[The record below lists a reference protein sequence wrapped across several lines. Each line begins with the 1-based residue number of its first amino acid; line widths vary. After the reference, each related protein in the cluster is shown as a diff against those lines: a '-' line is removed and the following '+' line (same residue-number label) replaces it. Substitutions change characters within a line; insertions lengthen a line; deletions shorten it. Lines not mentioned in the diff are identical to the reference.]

1 MTPPSVFSRF
11 KDFLRELKRRKV
23 YQVGAVYVIV
33 GFAVAQ
39 GAQYLFEI
47 AGLPVAASRAV
58 AILVLLGL
66 PVALVL
72 AWAYELRP
80 EETATEGRVAPR
92 TAVTP
97 TEEERP
103 SDRGASIVV
112 LPFDNIS
119 PDPSDA
125 YFADGLT
132 EEITASLCGVRD
144 LRVTSRTSATVLKQ
158 AGKGTQSIGAE
169 LGVAYVLEG
178 SVRKAGDALRVTAQ
192 LIRADTDEHV
202 WSERYDG
209 ALSDVVGV
217 QEEVARSIVRTL
229 ELHLRPE
236 EDRRLAARP
245 MDDVRAYESYLKA
258 REASLKWTR
267 EALEHALEHL
277 EQARARIG
285 ENAVVLAGIGYVY
298 SQFSNIG
305 ANDRDYVALAEEHA
319 RRALKLDPDNP
330 EAHMV
335 LGFLYQE
342 GLQEIDRSAHHLE
355 RSLTVKP
362 DDPHTLTWWV
372 ITLSLAGRN
381 EEMSAAATRLVEVD
395 PLNPLSRSLLGL
407 ARQVQGDLQG
417 GLEDME
423 VSYRGS
429 PEGSAESFF
438 YAHALATVGRR
449 EDALAILRSEFASD
463 TAVPLLSVAPLLRAA
478 LEDDPEL
485 MEAVMAGDFRA
496 KVGRDLLL
504 SFYTTGI
511 YALAGLREQTQ
522 QWLRHMVDG
531 GFRNYPWMTHDP
543 WLSRYRDDPAFRS
556 LFEEVREAWERE
568 APSR

>member
-1 MTPPSVFSRF
+1 MKAFT
-11 KDFLRELKRRKV
+11 RELKRRKV
-23 YQVGAVYVIV
+23 YQVGAVYIV
-33 GFAVAQ
+33 VGYAVAE
-39 GAQYLFEI
+39 GAQYLFEL
-47 AGLPVAASRAV
+47 AGLPVVASRAV
-58 AILVLLGL
+58 AIVLLLGL

-80 EETATEGRVAPR
+80 EETSSGGQAAPR
-92 TAVTP
+92 PGVPWTD
-97 TEEERP
+97 EDRS
-103 SDRGASIVV
+103 SDHRASIVV

-144 LRVTSRTSATVLKQ
+144 LRVTSRNSATVFKR
-158 AGKGTQSIGAE
+158 AGKGTQAIGAE

-192 LIRADTDEHV
+192 LIRTETDEHL

-209 ALSDVVGV
+209 ALSDVFGV

-236 EDRRLAARP
+236 EARRLAARP
-245 MDDVRAYESYLKA
+245 MDDIRAYESYLKA
-258 REASLKWTR
+258 REASLKWTP

-277 EQARARIG
+277 EQAHARIG

-305 ANDRDYVALAEEHA
+305 ADDRDYVALAEEYA

-335 LGFLYQE
+335 LGFLFQE
-342 GLQEIDRSAHHLE
+342 GLQDVDRSLHHLE
-355 RSLTVKP
+355 RSLAVKP
-362 DDPHTLTWWV
+362 DDPHTLTWWA
-372 ITLSLAGRN
+372 IALSLAGRN
-381 EEMSAAATRLVEVD
+381 EEMMAAATRLVEVD

-407 ARQVQGDLQG
+407 ARQVGGDLKG

-438 YAHALATVGRR
+438 YAHALAMVGRG
-449 EDALAILRSEFASD
+449 EDALAILRREFASD
-463 TAVPLLSVAPLLRAA
+463 SPVPFLSVAPLLRAA
-478 LEDDPEL
+478 LEDAPER
-485 MEAVMAGDFRA
+485 MHGVMTESFRA
-496 KVGRDLLL
+496 KVARDLQLC
-504 SFYTTGI
+504 FYTTQI
-511 YALAGLREQTQ
+511 YALAGLREQTRE
-522 QWLRHMVDG
+522 WLRHMVAG
-531 GFRNYPWMTHDP
+531 GFRNYPWLTHDP
-543 WLSRYRDDPAFRS
+543 WLTQYRDDPPFRAM
-556 LFEEVREAWERE
+556 FEEVREAWERN
-568 APSR
+568 AGNGIADAKP